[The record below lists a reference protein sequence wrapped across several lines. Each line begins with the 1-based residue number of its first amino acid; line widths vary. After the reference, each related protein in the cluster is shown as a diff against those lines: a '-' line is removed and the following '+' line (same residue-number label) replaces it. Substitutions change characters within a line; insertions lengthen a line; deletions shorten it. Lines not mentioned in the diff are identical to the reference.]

1 MDTGWEVYSKM
12 VLKQLED
19 LSNSMNGLRQEIQE
33 LKSEIAEIRGQ
44 QGNVQDLKE
53 WKSKIDE
60 VCSPSQ
66 LKDLRQEVD
75 ER

>member
-33 LKSEIAEIRGQ
+33 LKMFEAAQTSK
-44 QGNVQDLKE
+44 NH
-53 WKSKIDE
+53 KSKNYKLYLEFLYRDPLNWKI
-60 VCSPSQ
+60 
-66 LKDLRQEVD
+66 
-75 ER
+75 